1 MTEESRTVELYCKV
15 CKVRLPEPGYD
26 YRLCAQCRRELINRP
41 YPSWIK
47 GFMVIVVL
55 LILLSSYYLPTALQ
69 AGYAFRVAKK
79 AEANHDYPA
88 AIEQYQKI
96 LAVYPQ
102 SQKHQAR
109 LAICYLQTNDTKK
122 ALPLILAL
130 DDKKLPDALI
140 TEINALIEK
149 GKKNNPEKGE

>member
-1 MTEESRTVELYCKV
+1 MPEKSRTVELYCKA

-26 YRLCAQCRRELINRP
+26 YRLCAECRQGMINRP

-47 GFMVIVVL
+47 AFMVIVVL

-69 AGYAFRVAKK
+69 AGYSFRVAKK
-79 AEANHDYPA
+79 AEANRDYPA

-96 LAVYPQ
+96 LAVFPA

-109 LAICYLQTNDTKK
+109 LAICYLQIKDTKK

-130 DDKKLPDALI
+130 DEKKLPDALI
-140 TEINALIEK
+140 EEINGLIEK
-149 GKKNNPEKGE
+149 RGKKQTE